1 MASLVLMALLLAM
14 AGHSSATW
22 CVCKDGLSDQVLQKA
37 LDYACGAGAD
47 CNPIHQSGP
56 CFQPNTVRAHCSY
69 AANSYFQ
76 KNRQQATAC
85 DFNGAATISASDPS
99 ISGCAYPA
107 TASASSTPTT
117 TTPGTTTPV
126 SGTTGTSTGNSPVMT
141 NPNTG
146 VLGGPNNGL
155 GPSGMNT
162 DMSDAGIR
170 LPNAVFLCFSVVL
183 AFSALV
189 FW

>member
-1 MASLVLMALLLAM
+1 MAAFLLTALLLSV
-14 AGHSSATW
+14 AGHSSAMW

-47 CNPIHQSGP
+47 CNPIHQNEP

-76 KNRQQATAC
+76 KNRQQSTAC
-85 DFNGAATISASDPS
+85 DFAGAASAVSSDPS
-99 ISGCAYPA
+99 ISGCSYPA
-107 TASASSTPTT
+107 TASASTPT
-117 TTPGTTTPV
+117 TTTPV
-126 SGTTGTSTGNSPVMT
+126 SGTTGNSPGMT

-146 VLGGPNNGL
+146 VLGNPGV
-155 GPSGMNT
+155 GPSGMNTNT
-162 DMSDAGIR
+162 DMSDAGIG
-170 LPNAVFLCFSVVL
+170 LSCAVFSCFSAVL